1 MRPSACIDFNDSR
14 LGSLPHFGKKI
25 AFACQTSQFFFLET
39 RLSIDSGVVTPD
51 VLDSL
56 ARTVPTQSEFAERDT
71 CHRQRSE
78 SMQKGA
84 TQQAGVKSN
93 SFSSV
98 RASETRLHK
107 DPSFSK
113 IAALRR
119 TGKFQ
124 QTSASQTKN
133 AKIFALTVFFS
144 NCVVTAVLLRVKT
157 KRASSCVDCPP
168 LTLQPAPLV

>member
-1 MRPSACIDFNDSR
+1 M
-14 LGSLPHFGKKI
+14 
-25 AFACQTSQFFFLET
+25 
-39 RLSIDSGVVTPD
+39 SIDSGVVRPD

-56 ARTVPTQSEFAERDT
+56 ARTVPTQSEFAKPDT
-71 CHRQRSE
+71 CHRQRSK
-78 SMQKGA
+78 SMQKGV

-93 SFSSV
+93 LFSSV

-133 AKIFALTVFFS
+133 AKIFALTVFFQT
-144 NCVVTAVLLRVKT
+144 VW
-157 KRASSCVDCPP
+157 
-168 LTLQPAPLV
+168 